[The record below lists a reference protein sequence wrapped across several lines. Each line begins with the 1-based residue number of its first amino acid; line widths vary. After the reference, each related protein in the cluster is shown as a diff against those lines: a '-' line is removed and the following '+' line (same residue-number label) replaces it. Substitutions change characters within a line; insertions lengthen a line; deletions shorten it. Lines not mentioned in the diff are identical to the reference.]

1 MHLELPERLLATR
14 DVLMR
19 SLPTHPLEKAPAMPA
34 GLAADLAA
42 RFAPKSGVAPV
53 SVSISWFEKVRA
65 FLATPG
71 FGAAAAAVV
80 VLGVAAPLM
89 MNKDKAPAESFRG
102 GEAPVAAGDAVRILF
117 AGENATVRSAVA
129 AAGDFESSAMSGV
142 ADAAAAKTVAGP
154 KVVVDFAAGTIT
166 GYDARGAEVRSE
178 KLPADAAK
186 VSAAIAD
193 VVSRL

>member
-42 RFAPKSGVAPV
+42 RFAPKASVAPV
-53 SVSISWFEKVRA
+53 TVSVSWFERVRA

-102 GEAPVAAGDAVRILF
+102 GETVVAAGDAVRIIF
-117 AGENATVRSAVA
+117 AGENAAVRSAVT

-154 KVVVDFAAGTIT
+154 KVVVDFTAGTIT
-166 GYDARGAEVRSE
+166 GYDAQGAEVRSE

-186 VSAAIAD
+186 VSGAIAD